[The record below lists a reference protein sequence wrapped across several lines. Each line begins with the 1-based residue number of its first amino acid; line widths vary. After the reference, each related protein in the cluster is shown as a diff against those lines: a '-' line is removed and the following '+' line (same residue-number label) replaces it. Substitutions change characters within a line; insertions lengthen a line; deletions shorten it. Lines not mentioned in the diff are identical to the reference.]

1 MNQQDENLEFADLVA
16 EGDMLSKLILLF
28 VFDSMEVP
36 MSESVVLDI
45 CTSSNTWIPYFEC
58 KTMLLELV
66 DSSFIYEIASEH
78 TDPLYTITSEGRSCI
93 GHFFS
98 RIPASLRETI
108 SAYVKANRMRFK
120 RKQEYEYECTPN
132 LDGSVAVALK
142 IVDPTKQILKIEVN
156 VSDKHAAK
164 AICNIWEEKAASVYN
179 AIFDII
185 AEI

>member
-1 MNQQDENLEFADLVA
+1 MQETQMELIDQQAD
-16 EGDMLSKLILLF
+16 DMLNKLILLF

-45 CTSSNTWIPYFEC
+45 CTSSNSWIPYFEC

-120 RKQEYEYECTPN
+120 RKQEYEYECIPN
-132 LDGSVAVALK
+132 LDGSVTVALK

-164 AICNIWEEKAASVYN
+164 GVCNIWEEKAAAVYN